1 MYGQSIR
8 LWAVEL
14 DGMNRPGLLNQR
26 LFFTLVLLCMT
37 CLIAGVSALPDG
49 LTGEHENLT
58 LDAVVYND
66 TVPMTA
72 HEQNITNQTLT
83 IHETSVEV
91 ASVPPGTPDPR
102 TRDGLIDPRDS
113 IQESLKNPAL
123 ETPLVDMV
131 SSSSG
136 EGYVFVTKWGT
147 KGYNTGQLDHPDGV
161 AVDSSGNVYVMDQFN
176 NRIQK
181 FNSIGTFIT
190 KWGSEGWTDGKFEY
204 PLGIAVDSSGN
215 VYVLDNQKYQV
226 QKFNSTGTFLTKW
239 GSEGSGEGQ
248 FSSPRG
254 VAVDSSGN
262 VYVSDILNV
271 QKFRSTGE
279 FLAKWVIDGSGVA
292 VDSSGNI
299 YVADTSNNRIQKFNS
314 TGAFLG
320 RWGIQGTGDG
330 QFNSPYG
337 VAVDSLGNVYVT
349 DLDNNRIQKFNSTG
363 AFLAKWGTLGSGDGQ
378 FNQPEG
384 IAVDSSGYV
393 YVADYENNRIQKF
406 MQESTITANFT
417 AAPISGNAPLTVQF
431 TDTSTGSPTSW
442 SWDFGDDSTSATQ
455 SPVHTYTK
463 AGNHS
468 VVLTATNA
476 AGSNQ
481 IVRRDYITVIAVVP
495 DANFT
500 GTPTTGTKPLNV
512 TFTDL
517 STNTPTSWNWDF
529 GDGSYSTAQ
538 NPSHTF
544 TSNRSY
550 AVSLTVANSAGSN
563 IRYVSDYITVGPV
576 KDTYVFVAKW
586 GKLGTEDGNFS
597 SPNGIAV
604 DSSGNVYVADPG
616 NHRIQKFSSTGA
628 FLAKW
633 GSEGWTDG
641 KFYTINGVAVDA
653 SGNVYV
659 SDWGLREQ
667 SEEYPELYIGRIQ
680 KFSSDGK
687 FKTTW
692 GEYGNG
698 DGQFRNPD
706 GVAVDSS
713 GNVYV
718 ADNWNNR
725 IQKFSSTG
733 GFITKWW
740 TNDTVDFEESESPIG
755 VAVDLSG
762 NVYVTDWT
770 NFIDNRIQKF
780 NSSGSFITKWSP
792 IASSYGRYT
801 AAGIAVDSSGNVY
814 VADPTGNR
822 IRKYNSNGTDLIS
835 WGWGGSQDGE
845 FKSPHGVTVDSSGYV
860 YVADTNN
867 NRIQKFKRIGKPTAD
882 FIANPTSGTAP
893 LTVQFNDTSTGLS
906 LGNFIRWYWI
916 FGDGNYSQVQN
927 PVHTYVKNGIYT
939 VHLTATNDAGSNTRR
954 FSGYIRVG
962 SSVLPP
968 VANFIGT
975 PTSGTTPLTVIFTD
989 YSTNTP
995 TSWNWNFGDGS
1006 VVNATVKNPVH
1017 TYASANTFTV
1027 SLNATNADGSNT
1039 MTRTNYIT
1047 VNAPAPP
1054 PVANFTANVTEG
1066 LSPRT
1071 IKFTDTSTGAP
1082 TAWNWSF
1089 GDGALSVEQ
1098 GPVHKYVQPGNHTV
1112 TLTASNALGA
1122 NLTVKSKYIIIYPK
1136 GDFNH
1141 NWKVDA
1147 GDAALVAYMVVG
1159 RAPVQIPDADFN
1171 NNGFVD
1177 IGDAGKIAYFVVGKI
1192 PEL

>member
-1 MYGQSIR
+1 
-8 LWAVEL
+8 
-14 DGMNRPGLLNQR
+14 MNRPGLLNQIF
-26 LFFTLVLLCMT
+26 LFTLALLCMT
-37 CLIAGVSALPDG
+37 CLVAGVSALTEG
-49 LTGEHENLT
+49 STGEHENLT

-66 TVPMTA
+66 TVLMNVR
-72 HEQNITNQTLT
+72 EQNSTNQTLS

-102 TRDGLIDPRDS
+102 TRDGLIDPRDP
-113 IQESLKNPAL
+113 IQESLKNPAV
-123 ETPLVDMV
+123 ETHLVDVV

-147 KGYNTGQLDHPDGV
+147 SGYNAGQFNHPIGV
-161 AVDSSGNVYVMDQFN
+161 TVDSSGNVYVADNYNCRIQKFSSIGIFLAKWGSKGYEDGQFQYPQGIAADLSGNVYVTDTGSYRIQKFNATRAFIAKWGSQGSGDGQFESPSGIAVDSSDNIYVADTNN

-181 FNSIGTFIT
+181 FS
-190 KWGSEGWTDGKFEY
+190 
-204 PLGIAVDSSGN
+204 
-215 VYVLDNQKYQV
+215 
-226 QKFNSTGTFLTKW
+226 STGTFLAEW
-239 GSEGSGEGQ
+239 GSLGTGDGKFQ
-248 FSSPRG
+248 QPQG
-254 VAVDSSGN
+254 VAVDSSGY
-262 VYVSDILNV
+262 VYVSD
-271 QKFRSTGE
+271 T
-279 FLAKWVIDGSGVA
+279 
-292 VDSSGNI
+292 
-299 YVADTSNNRIQKFNS
+299 NRIQKFTT
-314 TGAFLG
+314 TG
-320 RWGIQGTGDG
+320 T
-330 QFNSPYG
+330 
-337 VAVDSLGNVYVT
+337 
-349 DLDNNRIQKFNSTG
+349 
-363 AFLAKWGTLGSGDGQ
+363 FLAKWGSQGSGDGQ
-378 FNQPEG
+378 FNQPQG
-384 IAVDSSGYV
+384 LAVDSSGYV
-393 YVADYENNRIQKF
+393 FVTDTGNNRIQKF

-550 AVSLTVANSAGSN
+550 AVSLTATNSAGSN

-604 DSSGNVYVADPG
+604 DSSGNVYVADQG

-641 KFYTINGVAVDA
+641 KFYTINGVAVDS

-667 SEEYPELYIGRIQ
+667 SEEYPEVYIGRIQ

-687 FKTTW
+687 FKTKW
-692 GEYGNG
+692 GEYGTG
-698 DGQFRNPD
+698 DGQFRNPY
-706 GVAVDSS
+706 GVGVDSS

-762 NVYVTDWT
+762 YVYVTDWT

-792 IASSYGRYT
+792 TASWYGRYT

-814 VADPTGNR
+814 VADPTGHQ
-822 IRKYNSNGTDLIS
+822 IRKYNSNGTELMG
-835 WGWGGSQDGE
+835 WGWYGSQDGQ
-845 FKSPHGVTVDSSGYV
+845 FKSPQGVTVDSSGYV

-867 NRIQKFKRIGKPTAD
+867 NRIQKFTRIGKPTAD

-906 LGNFIRWYWI
+906 LGNIIRWSWF

-962 SSVLPP
+962 SSVFPP

-975 PTSGTTPLTVIFTD
+975 PTSGTAPLTVIFTD

-1027 SLNATNADGSNT
+1027 TLNATNTDGSNT
-1039 MTRTNYIT
+1039 MTRTNYIA
-1047 VNAPAPP
+1047 VNAAAPP

-1071 IKFTDTSTGAP
+1071 IKFTDTSTGSP

-1098 GPVHKYVQPGNHTV
+1098 GPVHKYVLPGNHTV

-1122 NLTVKSKYIIIYPK
+1122 NLTVKNKYIIIYPK

-1147 GDAALVAYMVVG
+1147 GDAALVAYMVVN
-1159 RAPVQIPDADFN
+1159 RAPSQIPDADFN
-1171 NNGFVD
+1171 SNGQVD
-1177 IGDAGKIAYFVVGKI
+1177 IGDAGKIAYFVVKKI
-1192 PEL
+1192 PDL

>member
-1 MYGQSIR
+1 M
-8 LWAVEL
+8 
-14 DGMNRPGLLNQR
+14 
-26 LFFTLVLLCMT
+26 
-37 CLIAGVSALPDG
+37 
-49 LTGEHENLT
+49 
-58 LDAVVYND
+58 
-66 TVPMTA
+66 
-72 HEQNITNQTLT
+72 
-83 IHETSVEV
+83 
-91 ASVPPGTPDPR
+91 
-102 TRDGLIDPRDS
+102 
-113 IQESLKNPAL
+113 
-123 ETPLVDMV
+123 ETPLIDMV

-136 EGYVFVTKWGT
+136 EGYVFITKWGT
-147 KGYNTGQLDHPDGV
+147 YGSGNGQFKNPDGV
-161 AVDSSGNVYVMDQFN
+161 AVDSSGNVYVADNYNCRIQKFSSIGIFLAKWGSKGYEDGQFQYPQGIAADLSGN
-176 NRIQK
+176 VYVTDTGSYRIQK
-181 FNSIGTFIT
+181 FNATRAFIA
-190 KWGSEGWTDGKFEY
+190 KWGS
-204 PLGIAVDSSGN
+204 
-215 VYVLDNQKYQV
+215 Q
-226 QKFNSTGTFLTKW
+226 
-239 GSEGSGEGQ
+239 GSGDGQ
-248 FSSPRG
+248 FESP
-254 VAVDSSGN
+254 SG
-262 VYVSDILNV
+262 I
-271 QKFRSTGE
+271 
-279 FLAKWVIDGSGVA
+279 A

-299 YVADTSNNRIQKFNS
+299 YVADTNNNRIQKFSS
-314 TGAFLG
+314 TGTFLAE
-320 RWGIQGTGDG
+320 WGSIGTGDGKFQQPQGVAVDSSGYVYVSDTNRIQKFTTTGTFLAKWGSEGAGDG
-330 QFNSPYG
+330 QFNQPQG
-337 VAVDSLGNVYVT
+337 VAVDSSGCVYVADT
-349 DLDNNRIQKFNSTG
+349 NNNRIQKFNSTG
-363 AFLAKWGTLGSGDGQ
+363 AFLAKWGTRGSGDGQ

-384 IAVDSSGYV
+384 IVVDFPGYV
-393 YVADYENNRIQKF
+393 FVADTGNNRIQKF
-406 MQESTITANFT
+406 MQESTISANFT
-417 AAPISGNAPLTVQF
+417 AAPISGYAPLTVQF

-463 AGNHS
+463 AGIHS
-468 VVLTATNA
+468 VVLTATNS

-481 IVRRDYITVIAVVP
+481 IVRRDYITVIALVP

-500 GTPTTGTKPLNV
+500 GTPTSGTKPLNV

-576 KDTYVFVAKW
+576 KDKYVFVAKW

-597 SPNGIAV
+597 SPKGIAV

-641 KFYTINGVAVDA
+641 KFYTINGVAVDS

-667 SEEYPELYIGRIQ
+667 SEEYPEVYIGRIQ

-792 IASSYGRYT
+792 TASWYGDYT
-801 AAGIAVDSSGNVY
+801 AAGIAVDSSGYVY
-814 VADPTGNR
+814 VADPTGHQ
-822 IRKYNSNGTDLIS
+822 IRKYNSNGTELMG
-835 WGWGGSQDGE
+835 WGWYGSQDGQ

-867 NRIQKFKRIGKPTAD
+867 NRIQKFTRIDKPTAD
-882 FIANPTSGTAP
+882 FIANPTSGAAP

-906 LGNFIRWYWI
+906 LGIVGWSWI

-939 VHLTATNDAGSNTRR
+939 VHLTATNEAGSNTRR

-975 PTSGTTPLTVIFTD
+975 PTSGTAPFTVIFTD

-1054 PVANFTANVTEG
+1054 PVANFTANVTMG

-1071 IKFTDTSTGAP
+1071 IQFTDTSTGSP

-1089 GDGALSVEQ
+1089 GDGALAVVQ
-1098 GPVHKYVQPGNHTV
+1098 NPVHKYVQPGNHTV

-1122 NLTVKSKYIIIYPK
+1122 NLTVKSKYITIYPK

-1141 NWKVDA
+1141 KWKVDV
-1147 GDAALVAYMVVG
+1147 GDAALVAHMVVN
-1159 RAPVQIPDADFN
+1159 RAPAQIPDADFN
-1171 NNGFVD
+1171 NNGQVD
-1177 IGDAGKIAYFVVGKI
+1177 IGDAAKIAYFVVGKI
-1192 PEL
+1192 TDL